1 MWNYGAK
8 FFDAWQVSRVAVV
21 NDGKDLHLSLKCH
34 LPFNVAVEKTNFMN
48 VSILCMT
55 TECSIAMFTSRKNRA
70 ATDPCIFLHENDPG
84 DLIGFQF
91 AHCTNGNLFPLF
103 SVDCGIQ
110 LCYDYLRLHFFAW
123 YLLLSAV

>member
-55 TECSIAMFTSRKNRA
+55 TECSIAMFASRKNRA
-70 ATDPCIFLHENDPG
+70 ATCNLCIFLHENDPG
-84 DLIGFQF
+84 YLVGFQF
-91 AHCTNGNLFPLF
+91 THCTNGESYFLYFLLTVVSSF
-103 SVDCGIQ
+103 ATTIYDFTSLLGIS
-110 LCYDYLRLHFFAW
+110 F
-123 YLLLSAV
+123 